1 MGNSSDK
8 KMEATDDNSTEEMP
22 PITTSESGEDP
33 TKAPASDSTEEMP
46 AIFTS
51 KSCEDATKT
60 AHFLGLTSGSFL
72 TGLSGGLI
80 FAGKEYNTMA
90 ILTGVLGTS
99 LLGYTSYMFWTK
111 EEEIKEE
118 F

>member
-8 KMEATDDNSTEEMP
+8 KMEATDDGSTEEMP
-22 PITTSESGEDP
+22 AINTGEDA
-33 TKAPASDSTEEMP
+33 TEAPCNDSTEEMP

-60 AHFLGLTSGSFL
+60 AHFLGLTSWSFL
-72 TGLSGGLI
+72 TGLSGGLFI
-80 FAGKEYNTMA
+80 AGKEYNTMA

>member
-1 MGNSSDK
+1 MRNSSDK
-8 KMEATDDNSTEEMP
+8 KMEATDDDTTEGMP
-22 PITTSESGEDP
+22 AITTGEDA
-33 TKAPASDSTEEMP
+33 TKAPSNDSTEEMP

-51 KSCEDATKT
+51 KSGKKATKC

-72 TGLSGGLI
+72 TGLSGGLFI
-80 FAGKEYNTMA
+80 AGKENNTMA

-111 EEEIKEE
+111 EKKIMED

>member
-1 MGNSSDK
+1 MENSSDK
-8 KMEATDDNSTEEMP
+8 KKATDDDSTEEMP
-22 PITTSESGEDP
+22 AIITSESVEDP
-33 TKAPASDSTEEMP
+33 NKAPASDSTEEMP

-51 KSCEDATKT
+51 DSGEDSTRADL
-60 AHFLGLTSGSFL
+60 FLCLTSGSFL

>member
-8 KMEATDDNSTEEMP
+8 KMEATDDDYTEEMP
-22 PITTSESGEDP
+22 AITTSESGEDP

-51 KSCEDATKT
+51 DSGEDSTRVAL
-60 AHFLGLTSGSFL
+60 FFGLTSGSFL
-72 TGLSGGLI
+72 TGVSGGLV
-80 FAGKEYNTMA
+80 FAGKECNTMA
-90 ILTGVLGTS
+90 IITGVVGTS

-111 EEEIKEE
+111 EEKIKEE